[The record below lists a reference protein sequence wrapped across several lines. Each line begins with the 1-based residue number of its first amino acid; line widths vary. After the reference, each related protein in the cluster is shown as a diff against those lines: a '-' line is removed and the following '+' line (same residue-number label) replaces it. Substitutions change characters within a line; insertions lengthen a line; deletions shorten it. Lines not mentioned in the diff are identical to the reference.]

1 MVSTSPRSSLST
13 VSSTFPSFLPLF
25 SWDLAYFTC
34 ARRYLKAF
42 QVQPSPTV
50 LPGSINSNHIPT
62 DSLPTSTPLYTMVK
76 RKRTF
81 NSTFGSIQETVITDA
96 GASRTV
102 RANLSKIRADRLAFE
117 RQHLDS
123 QQGM

>member
-1 MVSTSPRSSLST
+1 
-13 VSSTFPSFLPLF
+13 
-25 SWDLAYFTC
+25 
-34 ARRYLKAF
+34 
-42 QVQPSPTV
+42 
-50 LPGSINSNHIPT
+50 
-62 DSLPTSTPLYTMVK
+62 MVK

-81 NSTFGSIQETVITDA
+81 NSTFGSVQETVITDA

-102 RANLSKIRADRLAFE
+102 RANLSKIHTDRLAFE